1 LRCIE
6 CNDEKKKTGQN
17 WGATTGNTIV
27 GETVEIAGEKQDVVP
42 DVETSLGQQDDQ
54 NNITDDIVEPNAEVQ
69 DKNASNNDE
78 ILPTDKDKK
87 NATKSQE
94 VVGDSDGERTVEH
107 DDNIVDLDD
116 ESSDLNHTIANTYRG
131 SSVEKRLRS
140 SSGKVVPAVAKTPI
154 TRMKSVVVGPKKGW
168 SKITPKATTGKKTK
182 ERKIV
187 ESSDSEYEHVEEDV
201 SHIPLSTSKKST
213 SQKTS
218 LVSMLCKLT
227 ISLFTILIMHIG
239 GNMSST

>member
-1 LRCIE
+1 M
-6 CNDEKKKTGQN
+6 
-17 WGATTGNTIV
+17 AGNTNIS
-27 GETVEIAGEKQDVVP
+27 ETIEILVEKQDVGA
-42 DVETSLGQQDDQ
+42 DGETSLDQQNVTLDVGKSIEDA
-54 NNITDDIVEPNAEVQ
+54 EPNAEVRT
-69 DKNASNNDE
+69 SENNE
-78 ILPTDKDKK
+78 IHPTDKDKK
-87 NATKSQE
+87 TATKSQE

-116 ESSDLNHTIANTYRG
+116 ESSDLNHTIANTYKG